1 MYILHRLAYGL
12 LIVNSNFRVFHNILF
27 LNKIVDIFMFERKWK
42 GREDVLIYVLE
53 LIILQLKF

>member
-12 LIVNSNFRVFHNILF
+12 LIVNLNFRVFHNILF